1 MGECPHLDLSLGKK
15 WGICVII
22 FLTSSQKKE
31 KKRKKE
37 RMSTSKFLNKDKEFF
52 GTSLLIENF

>member
-1 MGECPHLDLSLGKK
+1 MGYLCNNISNQFTKK
-15 WGICVII
+15 R
-22 FLTSSQKKE
+22 

>member
-22 FLTSSQKKE
+22 FLTSSKK
-31 KKRKKE
+31 KKKKKKI
-37 RMSTSKFLNKDKEFF
+37 MSISKFLNKDKEFF